1 MAAHRRLLGHWLAV
15 VVTLIVIVI
24 GHTLL
29 ESRIGREIS
38 TVSARKKLVS
48 VLRMTIVRISLV
60 IICGGSTATTSWSAF
75 LIIVARWNFILRC
88 LSAEI
93 FIFRVVVIAVI
104 ARLRNILELA
114 LIVAGLL
121 LLIGLS
127 SVAAEAGQGV

>member
-15 VVTLIVIVI
+15 VVTFIVIVI
-24 GHTLL
+24 GPTLL

-38 TVSARKKLVS
+38 TISARKKFVS

-60 IICGGSTATTSWSAF
+60 VICGGSTATASWSAS
-75 LIIVARWNFILRC
+75 LIKVAGWNFILRC

-104 ARLRNILELA
+104 ARLRNIWELA
-114 LIVAGLL
+114 LIVAWLL

-127 SVAAEAGQGV
+127 SVADEAGQGV